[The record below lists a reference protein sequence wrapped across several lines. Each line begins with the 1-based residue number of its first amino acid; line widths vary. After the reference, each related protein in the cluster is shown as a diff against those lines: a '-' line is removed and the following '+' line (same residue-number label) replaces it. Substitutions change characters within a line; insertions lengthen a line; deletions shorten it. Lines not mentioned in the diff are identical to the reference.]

1 MEFEEIKKQINN
13 WVDTRMNNPYFGSV
27 IAVWIITDRVLIF
40 GLFNFDSKFTLDQR
54 ISFVHRQLESY
65 SFWWLHGFSAT
76 ILCAF
81 VWGFLTMLVIDQIN
95 TFGKALFKI
104 GHKTKNWVL
113 QLIENEKWIDRD
125 DYDKTKKQAIDFEE
139 DLNKKRIELGEAQK
153 NYDVTNRQ
161 NIGLI
166 KQNEEKDI
174 IIIQN
179 NEKIKLQEN
188 QINDLTKEKNN
199 FRIIYA
205 KYGKGDVWMD
215 VTKTVSDAIMNKGS
229 FTVNNATFK
238 NDPLHFVIKELLIVY
253 ENQSVVRTLHAKEGN
268 NVLLELD
275 KLIEVI
281 PDSYKP
287 TTEKDSNQN
296 KLSDIFRGEWLL
308 TFKKDNESDSERVI
322 ISEANRYFVNNAHKF
337 NLADIYIDTN
347 NQKITLS
354 KMYLNGK
361 LYAKENLTIDNEKLI
376 TGNDSKGFELV
387 YRKLE

>member
-27 IAVWIITDRVLIF
+27 IAVWIITNRVLIF